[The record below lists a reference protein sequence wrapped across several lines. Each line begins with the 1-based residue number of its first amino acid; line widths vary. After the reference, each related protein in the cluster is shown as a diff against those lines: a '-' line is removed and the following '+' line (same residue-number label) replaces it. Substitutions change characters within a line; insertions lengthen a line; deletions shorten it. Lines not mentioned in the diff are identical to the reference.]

1 MLRNLACLQPTPD
14 NLVFPP
20 KRGDYKYFEA
30 PRPAPGG
37 SEGLDDAPR
46 SGRPPVLQLETI
58 AQIVYKTTQ
67 ETDRL
72 SACHA
77 RGLSPA
83 RLKSPVLLVRRY
95 RVHSLRH
102 GRPNVVLHPD
112 RLLGPADGF
121 LGRLPRNDRHP
132 IAIA

>member
-46 SGRPPVLQLETI
+46 SGRPPVLQPETI

-72 SACHA
+72 SACHLEIGPLCHKVA
-77 RGLSPA
+77 GPEPR
-83 RLKSPVLLVRRY
+83 
-95 RVHSLRH
+95 
-102 GRPNVVLHPD
+102 D
-112 RLLGPADGF
+112 GPAKISLDISELF
-121 LGRLPRNDRHP
+121 L
-132 IAIA
+132 